1 MTFRFP
7 GKMNDFVRKF
17 IRGIFGE
24 KTRKMTVVKDGRIL
38 FGILVMPKWFLM
50 IPWHRCHSCRLKL
63 DL

>member
-24 KTRKMTVVKDGRIL
+24 KKTRKMTVVKETEE
-38 FGILVMPKWFLM
+38 FYLVF
-50 IPWHRCHSCRLKL
+50 
-63 DL
+63 